1 MRRRRRMAQ
10 RSLADVQEV
19 LAGPLEDF
27 VKDSRVRL
35 ALLINR
41 SGQVLA
47 QHGFDRLFDL
57 VGVASLAAGINASSR
72 ALANQLGE
80 REFEHLHHAGRARQL
95 FLGHFQSPAGQLIL
109 VTVFDERSS
118 IGLVRLFF
126 EEFVRRVYEL
136 PEMDSLRTS
145 SSGLN
150 FEADLETSLD
160 RFFKDLIGG

>member
-1 MRRRRRMAQ
+1 MARM
-10 RSLADVQEV
+10 SLGDIQEAF
-19 LAGPLEDF
+19 AGPLEDF
-27 VKDSRVRL
+27 VRESRVRL

-47 QHGFDRLFDL
+47 QQGFDRLFDL

-80 REFEHLHHAGRARQL
+80 KQFQHLHHAGQARQL
-95 FLGHFQSPAGQLIL
+95 FLGHFESPAGQLIL

-126 EEFVRRVYEL
+126 EEFVRAIREL
-136 PEMDSLRTS
+136 PDMDAARS
-145 SSGLN
+145 SIAGLD
-150 FEADLETSLD
+150 FEAELETSLD